1 MRCLFGFLCVCA
13 LGVVPL
19 VGCGDTD
26 NGDGGN
32 GGSAGTGGSAGSGGT
47 GGDGG
52 TGGSALACDDGVCPC
67 NEAGIRA
74 AIASGCAPVPGVIG
88 PELAV
93 YTFDCEGPQT
103 VFTEDE
109 IVIDNCVILD
119 GEGKLTVDAN
129 GDHRVFSVA
138 EDALAELRG
147 LTVTGGFL
155 GSDADCDNRGSGIHN
170 RGTLFVVDS
179 TFFGNRSADGG
190 SGAISNSGGQ
200 LALVNSTVSGNDG
213 GIHICDGEVTV
224 SSSTV
229 IADDRAIWP
238 EDLLGGVFADNSLI
252 VGECSSTELPVV
264 RSLGQNIESP
274 GNTCGFERETDQAN
288 VSAED
293 LKLGPLADNGGGTKT
308 HALLPG
314 SVAIDVTPA
323 QICEVLEAEL
333 LRQDQRGVA
342 RPKGIGCDVGAFESG
357 QTGIKPGLWL
367 GGDPPSNTD
376 GAPFDTGWAI
386 CFYVNVDGT
395 FLIPSTDCDIDEDDE
410 EAYMLEL
417 SWKNDAGAG
426 TVQGEVGVCN
436 ANPEED
442 SESIGIGDSSGLIG
456 TLEHQGYVPIE
467 DDSFVI
473 YPEVPGTTGYEIP
486 GTFNGDTASGTA
498 SWVWSPG
505 MGFSQCELDGGW
517 TASPVP

>member
-19 VGCGDTD
+19 VGCGDSD
-26 NGDGGN
+26 NGDGGSTL
-32 GGSAGTGGSAGSGGT
+32 G
-47 GGDGG
+47 
-52 TGGSALACDDGVCPC
+52 CPDDGCPC
-67 NEAGIRA
+67 SEAGIRA
-74 AIASGCAPVPGVIG
+74 AIASGCAPVPGVLG

-129 GDHRVFSVA
+129 GGHRVFSVA
-138 EDALAELRG
+138 EDTLAELRG

-155 GSDADCDNRGSGIHN
+155 DGDADCDNRGSGIHN
-170 RGTLFVVDS
+170 RGTLFLVD
-179 TFFGNRSADGG
+179 TTLFGNRSADGG

-238 EDLLGGVFADNSLI
+238 EDLLSGVFADNSLI
-252 VGECSSTELPVV
+252 VGECSGTELPVV
-264 RSLGQNIESP
+264 HSLGQNIESP
-274 GNTCGFERETDQAN
+274 GSTCGLDWETDQAD
-288 VSAED
+288 VSAEE

-308 HALLPG
+308 HAVLAG
-314 SVAIDVTPA
+314 SVAIDVTPSE
-323 QICEVLEAEL
+323 ICEVVLDEPLTE
-333 LRQDQRGVA
+333 DQRGVP
-342 RPKGIGCDVGAFESG
+342 RPQGLGCDVGAFESG
-357 QTGIKPGLWL
+357 QSGIRSGLWL
-367 GGDPPSNTD
+367 GGDPASNTD
-376 GAPFDTGWAI
+376 GTPFDTGWAI
-386 CFYVNVDGT
+386 CSYVNVDGT
-395 FLIPSTDCDIDEDDE
+395 FLIPSTDCDIDEDDD
-410 EAYMLEL
+410 EAYMLEV
-417 SWKNDAGAG
+417 SWKNDVGAG

-436 ANPEED
+436 GNPEQD
-442 SESIGIGDSSGLIG
+442 SESIGIGDSSGLVRTVEG
-456 TLEHQGYVPIE
+456 LAYVPIE
-467 DDSFVI
+467 NDSFVI
-473 YPEVPGTTGYEIP
+473 DLGLLPGIPITGAEIQ

-498 SWVWSPG
+498 TWTWSPG

-517 TASPVP
+517 TAAPAP

>member
-52 TGGSALACDDGVCPC
+52 SALACDDGVCPC
-67 NEAGIRA
+67 SEAGIRA
-74 AIASGCAPVPGVIG
+74 AIASGCATVPGVIG

-93 YTFDCEGPQT
+93 YTFDCKGPQT
-103 VFTEDE
+103 VFTENE

-179 TFFGNRSADGG
+179 TLFGNRSADGG

-229 IADDRAIWP
+229 VAGDRAIWP
-238 EDLLGGVFADNSLI
+238 EDLLSGVFADNSLI

-274 GNTCGFERETDQAN
+274 GNTCGLERETDQAN

-333 LRQDQRGVA
+333 LTQDQRGVA

-395 FLIPSTDCDIDEDDE
+395 FLITSTDCDIDEDDD

-417 SWKNDAGAG
+417 SWKNDVGRNI
-426 TVQGEVGVCN
+426 VGEVGVCN
-436 ANPEED
+436 GNVEEG
-442 SESIGIGDSSGLIG
+442 SESIGIGASSGLQVPITNNSFEIPLGFIGVPILAGGITG
-456 TLEHQGYVPIE
+456 TL
-467 DDSFVI
+467 
-473 YPEVPGTTGYEIP
+473 
-486 GTFNGDTASGTA
+486 NGDAATGIAN
-498 SWVWSPG
+498 WDFSPG
-505 MGFSQCELDGGW
+505 MGGAWCALDGGW